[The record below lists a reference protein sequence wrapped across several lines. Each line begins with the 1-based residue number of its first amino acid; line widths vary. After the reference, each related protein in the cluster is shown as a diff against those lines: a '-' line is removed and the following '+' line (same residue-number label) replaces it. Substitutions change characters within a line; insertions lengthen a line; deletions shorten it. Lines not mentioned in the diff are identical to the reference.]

1 MEGKLSL
8 KVFTKEKKIID
19 EEADAVFLPAITGEI
34 GVLPGHIPLIAILD
48 IGILNYLKDG
58 KKYFV
63 GILEGIAEVLND
75 NVNILA
81 DELILEENIIEKEE
95 KEELEKAEEIL
106 KYASFE
112 EQEMAKKRIKKALAS
127 LFLIKSSE
135 KKF

>member
-1 MEGKLSL
+1 MEERLTL
-8 KVFTKEKKIID
+8 KIATKEKKIID
-19 EEADAVFLPAITGEI
+19 EKADAVFLHTITGEI

-81 DELILEENIIEKEE
+81 DDLIFEENINEEEE
-95 KEELEKAEEIL
+95 KEELKKAEETL

-112 EQEMAKKRIKKALAS
+112 EQEMAKKKIKKALAS
-127 LFLIKSSE
+127 LFLIKNSE

>member
-1 MEGKLSL
+1 MEGRLSL
-8 KVFTKEKKIID
+8 KVVTKEKKIID
-19 EEADAVFLPAITGEI
+19 EETDAIFLPATTGEI
-34 GVLPGHIPLIAILD
+34 GVLPGHRPLVALLD
-48 IGILNYLKDG
+48 IGILSYLKDG

-95 KEELEKAEEIL
+95 KEELEKAEETL

-112 EQEMAKKRIKKALAS
+112 KQEMIKKRIKKALAS

>member
-1 MEGKLSL
+1 MEERLTL
-8 KVFTKEKKIID
+8 KIATKEKKIID
-19 EEADAVFLPAITGEI
+19 EKADAVFLHTITGEI

-81 DELILEENIIEKEE
+81 DDLIFEENINKEEE
-95 KEELEKAEEIL
+95 KEELKKAEETL

-112 EQEMAKKRIKKALAS
+112 EQEMAKKKIKKALAS
-127 LFLIKSSE
+127 LFLIKNSE